1 MNATNE
7 TGGTLEE
14 RVVSRLA
21 GMSRAERQVAEYLR
35 NHQKDAVFASA
46 DEIGVASG
54 TSDATVVRTAK
65 ALGYS
70 GLTELK
76 QLVGQE
82 MIKAP
87 KPSERLYNRIEE
99 VGPEA
104 SSLLGQLFRETYER
118 LAETERQLSD
128 ADFVRALDILAGARR
143 TLCFGLGPSEGN
155 AHYLALRLS
164 RLGYPANG
172 TGVTGFRLAD
182 DLLMLTESDAVVLFS
197 PARLLREHEVILSRV
212 EEVGARSILITDSLG
227 PVLSGRVDL
236 VLRAA
241 YSQSGFV
248 GEAFTSMIIADALFL
263 GLAARDEG
271 RTTTRSDLLTK
282 LRSELIESDSRD
294 LVSRSRR
301 RPR

>member
-7 TGGTLEE
+7 SGATLEE

-21 GMSRAERQVAEYLR
+21 TMSRAERQVAEYLR
-35 NHQKDAVFASA
+35 NHQQDAVFASA
-46 DEIGVASG
+46 DEIGAASG

-82 MIKAP
+82 MLKKP
-87 KPSERLYNRIEE
+87 KPSERLYQGIEE
-99 VGPEA
+99 VGARP
-104 SSLLGQLFRETYER
+104 SSLLDRLFRETYER
-118 LAETERQLSD
+118 LGETERQLSNE
-128 ADFVRALDILAGARR
+128 DFVQALDILAGAHR
-143 TLCFGLGPSEGN
+143 TLCFGIGPSEGN
-155 AHYLALRLS
+155 AHYLALRLA
-164 RLGYPANG
+164 RLGYPATG
-172 TGVTGFRLAD
+172 TGATGFRLAD
-182 DLLMLTESDAVVLFS
+182 DLLMLTGSDAVVMFS

-212 EEVGARSILITDSLG
+212 ESVGAKSILITDSLAPLLG
-227 PVLSGRVDL
+227 DRVDL
-236 VLRAA
+236 VLQAA

-271 RTTTRSDLLTK
+271 LTTSRSDLLTN
-282 LRSELIESDSRD
+282 LRSELIKSDSRD
-294 LVSRSRR
+294 LVSRSKR

>member
-1 MNATNE
+1 MNATENS
-7 TGGTLEE
+7 GGTLEE
-14 RVVSRLA
+14 RVASRLA
-21 GMSRAERQVAEYLR
+21 GMSRAERRVAEYLR
-35 NHQKDAVFASA
+35 THQQDAVFASA
-46 DEIGVASG
+46 DEIGAASG

-82 MIKAP
+82 MIKKP

-99 VGPEA
+99 VGPET
-104 SSLLGQLFRETYER
+104 SSLLSQLFRETYER
-118 LAETERQLSD
+118 LEETERQLSNE
-128 ADFVRALDILAGARR
+128 DFDRAVDILAGARR

-164 RLGYPANG
+164 RLGHPASG
-172 TGVTGFRLAD
+172 TGATGFRLAD

-197 PARLLREHEVILSRV
+197 PARLLREHEVILSHLKSL
-212 EEVGARSILITDSLG
+212 GARTILITDSLAPLLG
-227 PVLSGRVDL
+227 DRVDL
-236 VLRAA
+236 VLHAA

-271 RTTTRSDLLTK
+271 RTTAQSDLLTK
-282 LRSELIESDSRD
+282 LRSELINSDSRD
-294 LVSRSRR
+294 LVSRSQRR
-301 RPR
+301 TR